1 MPEELK
7 ESIILPNYKKGD
19 KTDCCNYRSIL
30 ILLTTYIIL
39 SNNLL
44 SRLIPYAE
52 EILGIINMGME
63 AIDQLV
69 IIYPAFVK
77 NLRKTEEY
85 NDVVY

>member
-1 MPEELK
+1 
-7 ESIILPNYKKGD
+7 
-19 KTDCCNYRSIL
+19 
-30 ILLTTYIIL
+30 LLTTYIIL